1 MMLEVIPSYGQMKLG
16 FIGFNALRNTV
27 EDFDLEEALF
37 HPYHQIL
44 ANREY
49 SWGFTLVP
57 IRSVNQVNEVTKY
70 DY

>member
-49 SWGFTLVP
+49 S
-57 IRSVNQVNEVTKY
+57 
-70 DY
+70 